1 MSVGYATA
9 NALTGLAAT
18 AFTWSSGYTT
28 GRSRLNDGLQDEL
41 AAGSSSAQA
50 PGQTL
55 AIDLGSATAI
65 VGVALLN
72 HNLAA
77 AGYNVKVEGADDSG
91 FSVNLVTAKNA
102 TTIETTAP
110 WSKDAVLQFPS
121 VTKRYWR
128 LTFAGGG
135 SLTVTL
141 GELQLLTS
149 ITTLSRQPVYGGY
162 AQSERYVL
170 NRTESRTG
178 QTRST
183 FLAGPIRSLR
193 LPFKDTS
200 TSQKDE
206 LFTMWRATRGGNT
219 RLLWL
224 EYVESD
230 TFASSYASQ
239 HCLWGR
245 VQETLGWVNADYG
258 LYDVDGLELIG
269 EGREVGS

>member
-41 AAGSSSAQA
+41 AAGSASAQA

-55 AIDLGSATAI
+55 AVDLGSATAL

-91 FSVNLVTAKNA
+91 FSVNLVTAKAA

-110 WSKDAVLQFPS
+110 WHKDAVLQFPS

-128 LTFAGGG
+128 LTFSGGG

-141 GELQLLTS
+141 GELQFLTS
-149 ITTLSRQPVYGGY
+149 ITTLSRQPIYGGY
-162 AQSERYVL
+162 AQTERYVT
-170 NRTESRTG
+170 NRVESRTG

-183 FLAGPIRSLR
+183 YLAGPIRSLR
-193 LPFKDTS
+193 LPFKDSS
-200 TSQKDE
+200 TSQKAE
-206 LFTMWRATRGGNT
+206 LFTMWRATRGGT
-219 RLLWL
+219 SRLLWL
-224 EYVESD
+224 EYIESD
-230 TFASSYASQ
+230 SFSGSYDAQ